1 MPSVRGS
8 LIRSPLPHGRSARPR
23 ARMQRS
29 ARCIPERTPPG
40 LHIRNPP
47 PDDTLSPV
55 SESRRPTRRAAAFKH
70 RNSALFQQV
79 FEQDR
84 RPTPDGRTALSTG
97 REAAIHDTNGS
108 RRPPS
113 GIGPAIH
120 PSCLRRGKVH
130 PCPAERPSYPTHHPP
145 DAGHGTVPCGP
156 GRIRISP
163 SRPFPDMNQHH
174 TAFFRT
180 AYPRRLRQRIG
191 IRLFSPYRPWENPG
205 FERPARHPKSKNPGT
220 RPMPEYRDRTTF
232 RPDRPPVKDTPPE
245 CGAP

>member
-1 MPSVRGS
+1 
-8 LIRSPLPHGRSARPR
+8 
-23 ARMQRS
+23 MQRS

-97 REAAIHDTNGS
+97 REAAIHDTNGN

-113 GIGPAIH
+113 GIGPAI
-120 PSCLRRGKVH
+120 LRIRLAFGEVRYIH
-130 PCPAERPSYPTHHPP
+130 ARRNGPPIRPTALRTLTTEQYRVVP
-145 DAGHGTVPCGP
+145 DASGFLRP
-156 GRIRISP
+156 GR
-163 SRPFPDMNQHH
+163 FP
-174 TAFFRT
+174 T
-180 AYPRRLRQRIG
+180 
-191 IRLFSPYRPWENPG
+191 
-205 FERPARHPKSKNPGT
+205 
-220 RPMPEYRDRTTF
+220 
-232 RPDRPPVKDTPPE
+232 
-245 CGAP
+245 